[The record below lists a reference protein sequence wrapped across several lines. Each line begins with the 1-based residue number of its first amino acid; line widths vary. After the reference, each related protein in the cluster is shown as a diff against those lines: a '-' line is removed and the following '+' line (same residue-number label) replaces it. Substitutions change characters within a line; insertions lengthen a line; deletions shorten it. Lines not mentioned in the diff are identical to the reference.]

1 MKNFIDK
8 SEIKRENEE
17 NLLSAILN
25 FIFFSFEVDP

>member
-8 SEIKRENEE
+8 SEIKREIDE